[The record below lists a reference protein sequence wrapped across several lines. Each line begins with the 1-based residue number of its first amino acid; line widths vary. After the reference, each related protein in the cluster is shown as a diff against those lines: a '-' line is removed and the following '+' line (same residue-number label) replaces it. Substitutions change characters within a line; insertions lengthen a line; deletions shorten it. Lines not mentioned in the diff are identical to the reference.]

1 MQTVVIKERLS
12 LEERE
17 TLLLY
22 DSVDKKWIMDT
33 TVLKHYTKA
42 KRQGWEQIK
51 EFVYEDGTV
60 CGGVFEAADRAVT
73 IRNVDVKQMSE
84 RQMCNLLQDEE
95 D

>member
-1 MQTVVIKERLS
+1 MQTVGIKEKLS

-33 TVLKHYTKA
+33 TVMKHYGKA
-42 KRQGWEQIK
+42 KRQGWKQIK

-60 CGGVFEAADRAVT
+60 CGGVFEAADRAIT
-73 IRNVDVKQMSE
+73 IRNVDAKQMSDK
-84 RQMCNLLQDEE
+84 QMENLLQDDEE
-95 D
+95 

>member
-1 MQTVVIKERLS
+1 MIKEKLS

-33 TVLKHYTKA
+33 TVLKHYNKV

-73 IRNVDVKQMSE
+73 IRNVEAKHMSEKQME
-84 RQMCNLLQDEE
+84 NLFQDDE